1 MGFRKITA
9 ESPKSKL
16 QAPPDTCDTHM
27 HFYNAKFPSAPTS
40 LMTPDDAWSD
50 DYKAVQA
57 HLGLER
63 VVVVQPTTY
72 GKDNSCQ
79 IEAMAAFGD
88 RVRAVFVVDDKT
100 PDEELERLTKLGGR
114 GARFH
119 MLPGGAVPWD
129 ILEAVAARVHEFG
142 WHIQLQL
149 NGRELPEHE
158 AMLKRLPGT
167 LVVDHVGRFTQPVE
181 PDHEAFRVLLRLL
194 EGGKCWVKLSAPYES
209 FADQPLDYG
218 KIAVEAR
225 ALVAAAPDRML
236 WASNWPH
243 PGKDWLP
250 DDAEHLDLLLD
261 WVDDDATR
269 NRILVGNPAELYGFP
284 G

>member
-9 ESPKSKL
+9 ESAKPKL
-16 QAPPDTCDTHM
+16 QVPPGTCDTHM
-27 HFYNAKFPSAPTS
+27 HFYNAKFPSAPTA
-40 LMTPDDAWSD
+40 LMTPDDAWID
-50 DYKAVQA
+50 DYRAVQA

-88 RVRAVFVVDDKT
+88 QARAVFVVDETT
-100 PDEELERLTKLGGR
+100 PEEELERLTKLGGR

-149 NGRELPEHE
+149 NGRELPARE

-181 PDHEAFRVLLRLL
+181 PDHEAFKALLRLL
-194 EGGKCWVKLSAPYES
+194 EGGKFWVKLSAPYES

-269 NRILVGNPAELYGFP
+269 NRILVSNPAELYGFP

>member
-1 MGFRKITA
+1 MGFRTITA
-9 ESPKSKL
+9 ESPKPKV
-16 QAPPDTCDTHM
+16 QTPPGTCDTHM
-27 HFYNAKFPSAPTS
+27 HFYNAKFPSAPTA
-40 LMTPDDAWSD
+40 LMTPDDAWID

-88 RVRAVFVVDDKT
+88 QVRAVFVVDDQT

-129 ILEAVAARVHEFG
+129 ILEAVAARIHEFG

-149 NGRELPEHE
+149 NGRELPERE
-158 AMLKRLPGT
+158 AMLKRLPGA

-181 PDHEAFRVLLRLL
+181 PDHEAFKVLLRLL

-209 FADQPLDYG
+209 FAEQPLDYG
-218 KIAVEAR
+218 KVAVEAR
-225 ALVAAAPDRML
+225 ALVRAAPDRML

-243 PGKDWLP
+243 PGKDWMP

-261 WVDDDATR
+261 WVDDGATR
-269 NRILVGNPAELYGFP
+269 NRILVGNPAELYGFS

>member
-9 ESPKSKL
+9 DTPKPKL
-16 QAPPDTCDTHM
+16 QMPPRACDTHM
-27 HFYNAKFPSAPTS
+27 HFYNSKFPSAPTAV
-40 LMTPDDAWSD
+40 MTPENAWID
-50 DYKAVQA
+50 DYKALQAYLGFERFVAVQS
-57 HLGLER
+57 
-63 VVVVQPTTY
+63 TTY
-72 GKDNSCQ
+72 GLDNSCHL
-79 IEAMAAFGD
+79 EAMAAFGD
-88 RVRAVFVVDDKT
+88 NVRGVFVVNDET
-100 PDEELERLTKLGGR
+100 PDSELQMLTEHGGV

-119 MLPGGAVPWD
+119 MLPGGAVGWD
-129 ILEAVAARVHEFG
+129 ILETVANRVHEYG

-181 PDHEAFRVLLRLL
+181 PEHEAFKVLLRLL

-209 FADQPLDYG
+209 FGDQPRDYA
-218 KIAVEAR
+218 KIALEAR
-225 ALVAAAPDRML
+225 ALVAAAPQRML

-261 WVDDDATR
+261 WVEDDATR
-269 NRILVGNPAELYGFP
+269 NRILADNPAELYGFD
-284 G
+284 